1 MSIDLQANPG
11 KDKYI
16 MSFKVGKAQAQSK
29 KVVEAKDI
37 APKQLRWDEVIY
49 INLESLEETKLMV
62 EVKKVVDETVA
73 CLYTV
78 DLNSEFANPGSL
90 VKSMT
95 AHNIQMLGQPA
106 VFKFKVKFVKAE
118 VE

>member
-1 MSIDLQANPG
+1 
-11 KDKYI
+11 
-16 MSFKVGKAQAQSK
+16 
-29 KVVEAKDI
+29 
-37 APKQLRWDEVIY
+37 
-49 INLESLEETKLMV
+49 MV

-95 AHNIQMLGQPA
+95 AHNI
-106 VFKFKVKFVKAE
+106 
-118 VE
+118 